1 MQPETSTLITQF
13 FLFLGG
19 IVTTWL
25 TLRYRD
31 RLATRNREQK
41 PKERMDTIFDGY
53 EKLILQQ
60 QTDIERKATQITNTQ
75 KIVEQL
81 QKELDDTR
89 ELVRQQQDELEES
102 RELNLELQTQLADMK
117 KEYSGAG
124 KIQ

>member
-1 MQPETSTLITQF
+1 MLVDENTVITQF

-25 TLRYRD
+25 TLKYKD
-31 RLATRNREQK
+31 RIVARNREQK
-41 PKERMDTIFDGY
+41 PKDRMDTIFDGY

-60 QTDIERKATQITNTQ
+60 QTDIERKSAQILSTQ

-89 ELVRQQQDELEES
+89 ELVRQQQDELDEN
-102 RELNLELQTQLADMK
+102 RQLNLELQTQLKDMK
-117 KEYSGAG
+117 KEYGT
-124 KIQ
+124 QPR